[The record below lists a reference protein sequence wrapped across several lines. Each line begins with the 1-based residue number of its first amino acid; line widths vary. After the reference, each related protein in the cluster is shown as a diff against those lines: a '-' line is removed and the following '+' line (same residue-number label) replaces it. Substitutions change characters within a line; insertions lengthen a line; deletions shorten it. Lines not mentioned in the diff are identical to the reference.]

1 MGKLKRFI
9 ITYIE
14 KNTYADGLEQTV
26 HRYAD
31 SPEEAGN
38 IFQTEEMG
46 ICDRIVSVVEDP
58 C

>member
-1 MGKLKRFI
+1 MKRFL

-14 KNTYADGLEQTV
+14 KNTYADGLEQAA
-26 HRYAD
+26 HRCAETA
-31 SPEEAGN
+31 EEAGN
-38 IFQTEEMG
+38 TFQTEEMG

>member
-1 MGKLKRFI
+1 MKRFI

-14 KNTYADGLEQTV
+14 KNTYADGLEQAV

-38 IFQTEEMG
+38 TFQTEEMG
-46 ICDRIVSVVEDP
+46 ICDRVVSVVEDP